1 VVAERNKKAAAA
13 HTFQTAVVTE
23 LPAVAAALEVVR
35 QEKAKVKQLSH
46 ALAEPLV
53 AAASQTAATRQL
65 KQQTKHQ
72 FSESVAAMLPQAAAE
87 REQKQQL
94 KQNMGSQLATAVP
107 VVADQLTARR
117 HKKQHTMTEF
127 KASVMPLVADV
138 ASEMTSR
145 RSLKQKKPIS
155 QELQAELTHKAAQM
169 PKPHMVSSAKTL
181 PTPVRKAIKKGVAL
195 KQTEMMITA
204 SDATGDVM
212 IADDAADT
220 LPSEAAM
227 TEAATTAAPAATPR
241 KSLVATALG
250 SVLSV
255 MDGLSGLFAMA
266 HAKEL
271 EKEAPVEV
279 EQDSSTVPTTAEF
292 MPQEADTEQETAVE
306 TTVEPEQED
315 TTAEDVPSTE
325 DDTVA
330 EVEEETRGVA
340 MKLRDSIVNGLAS
353 ILGMT
358 PSATCEERVVEDA
371 QSMSEAEPMSTEVP
385 TDETEAAA
393 PTVAEV
399 KSTPRY
405 DVSCRL
411 L

>member
-1 VVAERNKKAAAA
+1 
-13 HTFQTAVVTE
+13 
-23 LPAVAAALEVVR
+23 
-35 QEKAKVKQLSH
+35 
-46 ALAEPLV
+46 
-53 AAASQTAATRQL
+53 
-65 KQQTKHQ
+65 
-72 FSESVAAMLPQAAAE
+72 M
-87 REQKQQL
+87 
-94 KQNMGSQLATAVP
+94 
-107 VVADQLTARR
+107 
-117 HKKQHTMTEF
+117 
-127 KASVMPLVADV
+127 
-138 ASEMTSR
+138 
-145 RSLKQKKPIS
+145 
-155 QELQAELTHKAAQM
+155 
-169 PKPHMVSSAKTL
+169 
-181 PTPVRKAIKKGVAL
+181 
-195 KQTEMMITA
+195 
-204 SDATGDVM
+204 
-212 IADDAADT
+212 
-220 LPSEAAM
+220 
-227 TEAATTAAPAATPR
+227 
-241 KSLVATALG
+241 
-250 SVLSV
+250 
-255 MDGLSGLFAMA
+255 
-266 HAKEL
+266 
-271 EKEAPVEV
+271 EV